1 MASQAW
7 REYVSRNSC
16 TSPQARLR
24 LLPMSSENA
33 DISCDT
39 ESTEERKFS
48 DLETK
53 VEQSEIRASG
63 DSDVLPINECNH
75 MVYVN
80 EGSDVPIHARLRLTF
95 CPKCG
100 EKL

>member
-1 MASQAW
+1 
-7 REYVSRNSC
+7 
-16 TSPQARLR
+16 
-24 LLPMSSENA
+24 MSSENA

-48 DLETK
+48 NLETE
-53 VEQSEIRASG
+53 VRQSDIRANAT
-63 DSDVLPINECNH
+63 SDLMPEYECDH
-75 MVYVN
+75 RYIDRFGTTM
-80 EGSDVPIHARLRLTF
+80 DFRLHFTGHLETLKRYAF

>member
-1 MASQAW
+1 M
-7 REYVSRNSC
+7 
-16 TSPQARLR
+16 
-24 LLPMSSENA
+24 NA
-33 DISCDT
+33 YESAAISCDT

-53 VEQSEIRASG
+53 VEQSDIRASAI
-63 DSDVLPINECNH
+63 SHVLPTNECDH
-75 MVYVN
+75 VWVRKAGAGYRAMPVAICTKCYV
-80 EGSDVPIHARLRLTF
+80 ERKY